1 MSVQNIHEM
10 DRFDRDKF
18 LADLED
24 LLPGDTL
31 TTPQPSG
38 TVFTWASPKH
48 QWSIEVVFNMGR
60 YIVRGGEN
68 KWVRFDDDLAWL
80 RMVLKHFEAI
90 G

>member
-1 MSVQNIHEM
+1 M
-10 DRFDRDKF
+10 
-18 LADLED
+18 
-24 LLPGDTL
+24 
-31 TTPQPSG
+31 
-38 TVFTWASPKH
+38 FTWASPKH
-48 QWSIEVVFNMGR
+48 QWSIEVIFNMGR